1 MRWVVGDVHG
11 CARELER
18 LLRRIRFDPHA
29 DELWSIGDLV
39 NTGPDSLEALR
50 LWCDAGG
57 CGVLGNHDIYALRV
71 FDGSRKRREDTLD
84 GLLAAHDAAE
94 LFDRLRALPVLVHLP
109 GGGGVPEAWLVHAGL
124 HPGWNDLA
132 RVARRLDET
141 PHDDYWLRAPWVD
154 FATRVRCC
162 TADGEMNDDPGP
174 PEACRPP
181 FRPWDDYYRG
191 PALVVHGHWATRG
204 AYRGPATMSLDSGC
218 VYGGPLSA
226 WCQEEDRLVQVKAGR
241 DRTA

>member
-18 LLRRIRFDPHA
+18 LLREIRFDVQA

-50 LWCDAGG
+50 LWCAVGG
-57 CGVLGNHDIYALRV
+57 RGVLGNHDIYALRV

-84 GLLAAHDAAE
+84 RLLAAHDAGE
-94 LFDRLRALPVLVHLP
+94 LFERLRAQPILVHLP
-109 GGGGVPEAWLVHAGL
+109 AAGQGPEAWLVHAGL
-124 HPGWNDLA
+124 HPRWSDLA
-132 RVARRLDET
+132 SVARRLDRGSRDE
-141 PHDDYWLRAPWVD
+141 HGFRSPWID

-162 TADGEMNDDPGP
+162 TADGEMLDDPGP
-174 PEACRPP
+174 PETCPPP
-181 FRPWDDYYRG
+181 FRPWDAFYRG

-204 AYRGPATMSLDSGC
+204 AYRGAATMSLDSGC

-226 WCQEEDRLVQVKAGR
+226 WCQEQDRLV
-241 DRTA
+241 RTR